1 MTPGKR
7 QHTGTTAA
15 TAAPRR
21 VMMLGYDGVQILDVT
36 GPLEIIASAN
46 ELGLSPAPYQVE
58 LIGERKGLMPTTM
71 GMPLVAARGFAGV
84 SDDEL
89 RALHTFMVSGGN
101 GTERVMRD
109 RAFMAFV
116 ARAVRLAPRVAS
128 VCSGAAILAATGAL
142 DGRRATTHWGVAPVM
157 VRAFPKVRIE
167 PDAIYVRD
175 GKFWTSAGITAGMD
189 LALALVEEDL
199 GHDIALRIARR
210 HVLYMMRPGGQ
221 AQFSAELA
229 AQAVP
234 KGKSA
239 RALSHIHE
247 NLSGDLSLPAL
258 AQACGM
264 SPRSLQRAFL
274 AEHGVSPASYVARAR
289 LDAAR
294 RKLSE
299 RTAKIER
306 VAAQC
311 GFASG
316 EVLRR
321 HFHRALG
328 VSPSDYRARFL
339 TTQRRHDS

>member
-1 MTPGKR
+1 MPLPKR
-7 QHTGTTAA
+7 QTAKTIA
-15 TAAPRR
+15 PQAAPRR
-21 VMMLGYDGVQILDVT
+21 VMMLGYDGVQILDIT

-46 ELGLSPAPYQVE
+46 ELDLSPAPYAVE
-58 LIGERKGLMPTTM
+58 LIGERKGLMQTTM
-71 GMPLVAARGFAGV
+71 GLPLIASRGFAQV
-84 SDDEL
+84 SDAEL
-89 RALHTFMVSGGN
+89 ALLHTFMVSGGN
-101 GTERVMRD
+101 GTQRMLGD

-142 DGRRATTHWGVAPVM
+142 DGRRATTHWAAAPVIA
-157 VRAFPKVRIE
+157 RIFPKIRME
-167 PDAIYVRD
+167 PDAIHVRD

-199 GHDIALRIARR
+199 GHDVALRIARR

-229 AQAVP
+229 AQAAP
-234 KGKSA
+234 KGKTA
-239 RALSHIHE
+239 RALSHIHD
-247 NLSGDLSLPAL
+247 NLSGDLSLPTL
-258 AQACGM
+258 SLACGM

-274 AEHGVSPASYVARAR
+274 SEHGVSPAAYVARAR

-294 RKLSE
+294 RKMSE

-328 VSPSDYRARFL
+328 VSPSEYRARFL
-339 TTQRRHDS
+339 TAKRGHAS

>member
-1 MTPGKR
+1 
-7 QHTGTTAA
+7 
-15 TAAPRR
+15 
-21 VMMLGYDGVQILDVT
+21 MMLGYDDAQILDIT

-46 ELGLSPAPYQVE
+46 ELGLSPPPYAVE
-58 LIGERKGLMPTTM
+58 LVGERKGLMQTTM
-71 GMPLVAARGFAGV
+71 GLPLVAARGFGSV

-89 RALHTFMVSGGN
+89 RALHTFMVSGGS
-101 GTERVMRD
+101 GTAKIMQN

-142 DGRRATTHWGVAPVM
+142 DGRRATTHWGAAPVIA
-157 VRAFPKVRIE
+157 RSFPKVRME
-167 PDAIYVRD
+167 PDAIHVRD

-199 GHDIALRIARR
+199 GHEIALKIARR

-229 AQAVP
+229 AQAAP
-234 KGKSA
+234 KGKTA
-239 RALSHIHE
+239 RALAHIHAH
-247 NLSGDLSLPAL
+247 LSGDLSLPAL
-258 AQACGM
+258 AQACAM

-274 AEHGVSPASYVARAR
+274 AEHGVSPAAYVARAR

-299 RTAKIER
+299 RAAKIES

-339 TTQRRHDS
+339 TAQRRHSP